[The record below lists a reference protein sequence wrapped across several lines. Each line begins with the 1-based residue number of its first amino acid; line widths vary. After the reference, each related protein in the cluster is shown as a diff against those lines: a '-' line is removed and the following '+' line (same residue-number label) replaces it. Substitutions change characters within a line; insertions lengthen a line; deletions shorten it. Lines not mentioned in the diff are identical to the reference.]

1 MCINVEVIDVDGSS
15 LPKTKYDMEDKLKH
29 IDPEDIIKI
38 INVNN
43 NHTTPPQTRIIVFK
57 ILWYSN
63 KQRNHQSSSNILIT
77 LITILVF

>member
-43 NHTTPPQTRIIVFK
+43 NHTTPPQTRIIVFYGGDYK
-57 ILWYSN
+57 D
-63 KQRNHQSSSNILIT
+63 
-77 LITILVF
+77 